1 MRRRPVVVRQHDP
14 TDCGAAVLA
23 SVAGYWGLH
32 LPLALL
38 RQYTMTDR
46 EGTTVLGIVRAAEQ
60 LGFYAKGVR
69 ILPTMLPDVPLPAIT
84 HMYVAERRWYH
95 FTVLYRVESDRVLL
109 GDPARGLLWMPME
122 EFLAQWTGIVVILAP
137 REDFQE
143 ADLASSRWKLFW
155 RLLRPHRGW
164 FLQAFLGA
172 LLFTLLGMAPAIYVG
187 LLFDTVIPTGNTA
200 LLHALSAALL
210 GITLVRAFLG
220 WMRSVL
226 IFHVVQRIDAS
237 LVLGYFRHLLRLPQP
252 FFDARRTGEILS
264 RVTDAVKVRN
274 AISTAALT
282 LLVDLSMLVAAYALV
297 WLYSPQLALATTGI
311 VPLYAGVVALLRRP
325 MQRTQR
331 ALMEQGAELHAH
343 FTSTITG
350 MATVKALTAELY
362 SQWKAERTFVGI
374 LRLLGRSL
382 RLYLTAITAAELLG
396 GLATVMVFWWGGFLV
411 LNAQLGLGQL
421 VAVSFLLGLILQ
433 PLGRL
438 LSLQQ
443 LLYDAVIAADRL
455 FEIMMLETE
464 ASAPQRGIVLTAA
477 RVRGEIEFRHCTFRY
492 GARPPVVRDCSLQ
505 IPAGSITAIVGES
518 GSGKT
523 TLIRLLLKLYPLQEG
538 AILLDGTDIRD
549 IDTESLRRIIGV
561 VPQEIELFHGT
572 VLENIAYG
580 DMQPDRERA
589 LAVCRRLGLERMI
602 AELPGR
608 YDTLLGEH
616 GVMLSGGQ
624 RQRLAIARALYR
636 QPRILVL
643 DEATSNLDAEAEA
656 FLLQLLQEL
665 RQEGMTIV
673 LIAHRLSTVQVAD
686 KIAVL
691 SEGRIAEEGTHG
703 ELLAR
708 NGLYA
713 RLWRRYSAGV
723 VSELALPS

>member
-1 MRRRPVVVRQHDP
+1 MKRRPLVVRQHDP

-60 LGFYAKGVR
+60 LGFYAKGAR
-69 ILPTMLPDVPLPAIT
+69 ILPTMLPDVPLPAIA

-95 FTVLYRVESDRVLL
+95 FVVLYRVKSDSVLL
-109 GDPARGLLWMPME
+109 GDPARGLVQMPME
-122 EFLAQWTGIVVILAP
+122 EFLAHWTGIVIILAP

-143 ADLASSRWKLFW
+143 AEVGTSRWRLFW
-155 RLLRPHRGW
+155 RLLRPHQAW

-200 LLHALSAALL
+200 LLHALSAALV
-210 GITLVRAFLG
+210 GIVLVRAFLG

-226 IFHVVQRIDAS
+226 LFHVVQRIDAG
-237 LVLGYFRHLLRLPQP
+237 LVLGYFRHLLRLPQA

-274 AISTAALT
+274 AISTATLT
-282 LLVDLSMLVAAYALV
+282 LLVDATMLATAFALM
-297 WLYSPQLALATTGI
+297 WLYSPQLALVTTGTL
-311 VPLYAGVVALLRRP
+311 PLYAGVIALVRRP
-325 MQRTQR
+325 MQQTQR

-343 FTSTITG
+343 FTATITG
-350 MATVKALTAELY
+350 MATVKALTAEVY

-382 RLYLTAITAAELLG
+382 RQYLTATTAAELLS
-396 GLATVMVFWWGGFLV
+396 GLATAVVFWWGSLLV
-411 LNAQLGLGQL
+411 LQAQLSVGQL
-421 VAVSFLLGLILQ
+421 LAVSLLLGFVLQ

-443 LLYDAVIAADRL
+443 LLHDAFIAADRL
-455 FEIMMLETE
+455 FEIMVLETE
-464 ASAPQRGIVLTAA
+464 TPTAHRGIVLVPAE
-477 RVRGEIEFRHCTFRY
+477 VRGEIEFRRCTFRY
-492 GARPPVVRDCSLQ
+492 GARPPVLRECSLR

-523 TLIRLLLKLYPLQEG
+523 TLVRLLLKLYPIQEG
-538 AILLDGTDIRD
+538 AVLLDGIDIRD

-561 VPQEIELFHGT
+561 VPQEVELFHGT

-589 LAVCRRLGLERMI
+589 LAVCRRLGLDRMI

-608 YDTLLGEH
+608 YETLLGEH
-616 GVMLSGGQ
+616 GVTLSGGQ

-636 QPRILVL
+636 QPRVLVL

-656 FLLQLLQEL
+656 ALLQLLREL
-665 RQEGMTIV
+665 RHEGITIV
-673 LIAHRLSTVQVAD
+673 LIAHRLSTVQIAD

-691 SEGRIAEEGTHG
+691 ADGHFIEEGTHR

-708 NGLYA
+708 QGLYA
-713 RLWRRYSAGV
+713 RLWQRYTAGA
-723 VSELALPS
+723 VSELALS